1 VEPPLTEIDQVTL
14 DRLRSGPSY
23 PFADWPVSNIPR
35 IAAGVYTVW
44 RGAELIYVGMSGQ
57 GGGAGRD
64 AVEAAQRRGRTWGL
78 RTRLA
83 SHASGRR
90 SGDQFCVYV
99 DDVFVL
105 PDLHRTQIEAI
116 RDRTLKLDDLIQ
128 DFIRNE
134 LTFRFAETSSG
145 NDALELERVIKAG
158 VFGQQPRL
166 NPS

>member
-1 VEPPLTEIDQVTL
+1 MEPAWTDTGEVTL
-14 DRLRSGPSY
+14 DLLRRGPCYS
-23 PFADWPVSNIPR
+23 FADWPVSEVPR

-44 RGAELIYVGMSGQ
+44 RGPELVYAGMSGQ

-64 AVEAAQRRGRTWGL
+64 AVEAAKKRGRTWGL

-99 DDVFVL
+99 GDMFVL
-105 PDLHRTQIEAI
+105 PELRRSQVEAI
-116 RDRTLKLDDLIQ
+116 RDRTINLDDLIR

-145 NDALELERVIKAG
+145 NEALELERLIKAG
-158 VFGQQPRL
+158 VLGQQPRL

>member
-1 VEPPLTEIDQVTL
+1 MEPAWTDTDGLTL
-14 DRLRSGPSY
+14 DLLRSGPRYS
-23 PFADWPVSNIPR
+23 FADWPVSEVPR

-44 RGAELIYVGMSGQ
+44 RGPELVYVGMSGQ

-64 AVEAAQRRGRTWGL
+64 AVEAAKKRGRTWGL

-99 DDVFVL
+99 GDVFVL
-105 PDLHRTQIEAI
+105 PELHRSQVEAI

-128 DFIRNE
+128 EFIRNE

-145 NDALELERVIKAG
+145 NDALELERAIKAG
-158 VFGQQPRL
+158 VLGQQPRL

>member
-1 VEPPLTEIDQVTL
+1 MEPPLTEIDQVTL

-23 PFADWPVSNIPR
+23 PFADWPVSNVPR

-64 AVEAAQRRGRTWGL
+64 AVEAAKRRGRTWGL

-99 DDVFVL
+99 GDRFVL
-105 PDLHRTQIEAI
+105 PELQRSQIEAI
-116 RDRTLKLDDLIQ
+116 RDRTINLDDLIR
-128 DFIRNE
+128 DFIHNE

-145 NDALELERVIKAG
+145 TDALELERHIKAG
-158 VFGQQPRL
+158 ALGQQPTL

>member
-1 VEPPLTEIDQVTL
+1 MEPAWTDTDGLTL
-14 DRLRSGPSY
+14 DLLRSGPRYS
-23 PFADWPVSNIPR
+23 FADWPVSRVPR

-44 RGAELIYVGMSGQ
+44 RGPELVYVGMSGQ

-64 AVEAAQRRGRTWGL
+64 AVEAAKQRGRTWGL
-78 RTRLA
+78 HTRLA

-99 DDVFVL
+99 GDVFVL
-105 PDLHRTQIEAI
+105 PELHRSQVEAI
-116 RDRTLKLDDLIQ
+116 RDRTIKLDDLIQ

-145 NDALELERVIKAG
+145 NDALELERLIKAG
-158 VFGQQPRL
+158 VLGQQPKL